1 MHEPWQLIINPAAGN
16 GRAGRSRAT
25 LLKHLRRQGVVVE
38 VHETEGPG
46 HAEALTRDARLAG
59 RSRYLVAGGDGTV
72 NEVINGLFSDGVP
85 VPAPLVAVVPL
96 GSGNDWARSRGLHVG
111 LARIAE
117 QLVTPK
123 CTPCAVGRVSGLR
136 DGSPWQRY
144 FGNSVGIGLDV
155 CVLQHLPPWRI
166 AAARYAVGLLRA
178 FATFPAREV
187 CVRAD
192 GSERR
197 GVALLNLC
205 ALGAYTGGGMHLA
218 PHVADEPGKLA
229 VTWVD
234 DASWLRLVTC
244 GHKIYD
250 GTLGDL
256 PEVALYHADNVEFAA
271 PTGEPVQA
279 DGEIIGETPVTVEI
293 LPAALLSLTDD
304 G

>member
-1 MHEPWQLIINPAAGN
+1 MHEPWQLIFNPAAGG

-25 LLKHLRRQGVVVE
+25 LLEHLRQYGIAIN
-38 VHETEGPG
+38 VHDTEGPG
-46 HAEALTRDARLAG
+46 DAEAFTRDARTAG
-59 RSRYLVAGGDGTV
+59 RTRYLVAGGDGTV
-72 NEVINGLFSDGVP
+72 NEVINGLFNDGVRDP
-85 VPAPLVAVVPL
+85 PPLVAAVPL
-96 GSGNDWARSRGLHVG
+96 GSGNDWARSRGLHIG
-111 LARIAE
+111 LARIVEKLIA
-117 QLVTPK
+117 PR
-123 CTPCAVGRVSGLR
+123 CMPCAVGRVRGFR
-136 DGSPWQRY
+136 DGRPWQRY

-166 AAARYAVGLLRA
+166 AAVRYAVALLRA

-205 ALGAYTGGGMHLA
+205 ALGAYSGGGMRLA
-218 PHVADEPGKLA
+218 PHAAAQPGKLA

-234 DASWLRLVTC
+234 DASWLRLLAC
-244 GHKIYD
+244 GHKLYD
-250 GTLGDL
+250 GTLGEL

-271 PTGEPVQA
+271 PTGEPLQA
-279 DGEIIGETPVTVEI
+279 DGEIIGATPASVEI
-293 LPAALLSLTDD
+293 LPAALLTLADD